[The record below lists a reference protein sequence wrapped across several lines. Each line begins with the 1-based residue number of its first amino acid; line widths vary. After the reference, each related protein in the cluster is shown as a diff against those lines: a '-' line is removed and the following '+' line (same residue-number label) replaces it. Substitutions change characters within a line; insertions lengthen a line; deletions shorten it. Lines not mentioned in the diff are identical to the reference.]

1 MAYAFNEPSDSAL
14 WHTVFLNYEIENLSD
29 TTYSETYIGTFTDIG
44 VGNFLDDYVGS
55 NVQHGYYFGYNG
67 DEFDE
72 YNTYYDTMNHGYGYH
87 PPAQAVMILGGP
99 YLDEDG
105 IDNPRFDS
113 NSHQLCDFS
122 INGMNF
128 GDTIVDNERLG
139 MTGFIYMHNYG
150 PFYSTEPQYP
160 IDYYNYLKGYWRDE
174 SKLLYGGWNGH
185 ITTGSLGPECN
196 FMFPGDSDTCNWGT
210 DGIPP
215 NGGYNQNGLYWTEEQ
230 VGNAP
235 GDRRGLGISGPFT
248 FEPGDVH
255 EFDLAFVW
263 ARDYDGTA
271 LSSAELLEEY
281 CASIKERFETDND
294 FFSSIPGNSISKN
307 AGVTVYPNPVRD
319 ELNLSMNDIVEK
331 GIVSI
336 YNMKGEVLLETAFM
350 KKRNLLIKTQQ
361 LPEGL
366 YIIKLF
372 DGTTNQVVK
381 FIKK

>member
-1 MAYAFNEPSDSAL
+1 M
-14 WHTVFLNYEIENLSD
+14 
-29 TTYSETYIGTFTDIG
+29 
-44 VGNFLDDYVGS
+44 
-55 NVQHGYYFGYNG
+55 
-67 DEFDE
+67 
-72 YNTYYDTMNHGYGYH
+72 
-87 PPAQAVMILGGP
+87 
-99 YLDEDG
+99 
-105 IDNPRFDS
+105 
-113 NSHQLCDFS
+113 S
-122 INGMNF
+122 INGLNF

-139 MTGFIYMHNYG
+139 MTGFMYFNNGGASY
-150 PFYSTEPQYP
+150 FTDPQNSVE
-160 IDYYNYLKGYWRDE
+160 YYNYLKGIWKDN
-174 SKLLYGGWNGH
+174 SPCLYGGNGH
-185 ITTGSLGPECN
+185 TISGAVGPECK
-196 FMFPGDSDTCNWGT
+196 FMYPGDSDTCNWGT

-263 ARDYDGTA
+263 ARDYNGTA
-271 LSSAELLEEY
+271 SSSAELLEEY
-281 CASIKERFETDND
+281 CASIREKFENDND

-307 AGVTVYPNPVRD
+307 AGITVYPNPVRD

-331 GIVSI
+331 GVVSI
-336 YNMKGEVLLETAFM
+336 YNMKGEVVLETAFT
-350 KKRNLLIKTQQ
+350 KKRNRLIKTQQ

-366 YIIKLF
+366 YIIKLY